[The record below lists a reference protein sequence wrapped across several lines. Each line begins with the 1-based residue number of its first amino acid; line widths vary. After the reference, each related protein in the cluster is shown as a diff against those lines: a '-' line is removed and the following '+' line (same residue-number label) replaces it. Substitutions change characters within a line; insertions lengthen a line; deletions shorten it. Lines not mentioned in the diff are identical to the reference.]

1 MFLINSFI
9 VIINKVKFITN
20 TRHDK
25 VECKARRLSV
35 VLRSKELVLCTLI
48 TSVFCVLLSNK

>member
-1 MFLINSFI
+1 MVI
-9 VIINKVKFITN
+9 VLYLLFINKVKFNTN

-25 VECKARRLSV
+25 AECKACRSSV

-48 TSVFCVLLSNK
+48 TSVFRILLSNK